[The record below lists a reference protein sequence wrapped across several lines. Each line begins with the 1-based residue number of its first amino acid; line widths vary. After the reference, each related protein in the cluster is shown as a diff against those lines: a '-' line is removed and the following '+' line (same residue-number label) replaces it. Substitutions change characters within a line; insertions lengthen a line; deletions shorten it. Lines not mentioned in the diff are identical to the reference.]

1 MFMYHDDVNNIG
13 DGKKYWKGW
22 RGKVVPTAG
31 ELAVLVKTY
40 VNSPC
45 LWASGIR
52 KKDNF
57 RLAEWIGLD
66 FDEGLS
72 IDEAKK
78 IFEPHIHVI
87 GTTKSH
93 QVEKGGVKC
102 DRFRVFLK
110 LQTRIKSKEEY
121 EATVGWWIDTYGADK
136 ACRDAARFFWPCK
149 EIILFKGWGR
159 LVPVVQPAKK
169 RPASKIKDVSLY
181 NGKEHRILPTWIKHV
196 LKDGTS
202 ASRNTV
208 TYKIARDLCKLG
220 YSQAEVSE
228 LIMSS
233 SLPGCKI
240 DSFTKAECDRAIQSG
255 FKK

>member
-1 MFMYHDDVNNIG
+1 MFMWHDDVRNIG
-13 DGKKYWKGW
+13 NGKMYWKGW

-31 ELAVLVKTY
+31 ELAELVKTY

-45 LWASGIR
+45 LWASGVR

-66 FDEGLS
+66 FDEGMT
-72 IDEAKK
+72 IDEAMK
-78 IFEPHIHVI
+78 IFEPYVHVI

-93 QVEKGGVKC
+93 QVDKGGVKC

-110 LQTRIKSKEEY
+110 LQTRIKSKNAY
-121 EATVGWWIDTYGADK
+121 EATVGWWIKEHGADK
-136 ACRDAARFFWPCK
+136 ACRDGARFFWPCK
-149 EIILFKGWGR
+149 DIVVVKGWGK
-159 LVPVVQPAKK
+159 LVPIVIPPRKK
-169 RPASKIKDVSLY
+169 PISKLKDIKIYSGENY
-181 NGKEHRILPTWIKHV
+181 RILPTWIKHV

-220 YSQAEVSE
+220 YSQNEVVD

-233 SLPGCKI
+233 SLPGCKT
-240 DSFTKAECDRAIQSG
+240 DSFSKAECDRAVESG